1 MESAEGLVRN
11 AQDWIID
18 IFITRIP
25 HRKNF
30 TLIFI
35 QAGDNVWRILLKFRV
50 VFNILDSLLAIH
62 LTYPNIRYGFSCS
75 N

>member
-25 HRKNF
+25 RRKNF
-30 TLIFI
+30 SLIFI
-35 QAGDNVWRILLKFRV
+35 QAGDNVWWNLLKFRV
-50 VFNILDSLLAIH
+50 VFNILDGLLTIH
-62 LTYPNIRYGFSCS
+62 LT
-75 N
+75 